1 MNMNIKTVGEKM
13 KIEWKTCFKIGV
25 SIFLLYLCINYWSV
39 VAKVLGTVIG
49 AAAPLII
56 GFFIA
61 YIVNIIMCCYE
72 RYYFPKSD
80 KKIVKITRRPVSM
93 VLAFVTVVALITAII
108 VLIVP
113 ELVNC
118 VKIIIDG
125 LPGFIDNAVVKLNNL
140 SFVSDKVIAYL
151 SEIDWQSKIG
161 SISETVAT
169 GFVDIVGGIVSVV
182 TSIFS
187 GVVTA
192 FLSIIF
198 SVYMLLSKNRIAS
211 QLDRVSKHY
220 IKVKVYERIKYI
232 LKVLD
237 DSFHRYIVGQCTE
250 AVILGILCIVG
261 MLILGLPYATMIGS
275 LIAFTALIPI
285 AGAYIGAG
293 LGAFII
299 LVSAGDGGPLKALIF
314 IIYIIILQ
322 QLEGN
327 LIYPKVVGSSLGLP
341 GIWVL
346 AAVTVGG
353 GVFGIPGMII
363 GVPLTAAIWRI
374 VKDDVVKKEKAK
386 QIE

>member
-1 MNMNIKTVGEKM
+1 M

-25 SIFLLYLCINYWSV
+25 SIFLLYLCITYWSE

-49 AAAPLII
+49 AASPLII
-56 GFFIA
+56 GFVIA

-93 VLAFVTVVALITAII
+93 ILAFVTVVALITAII

-140 SFVSDKVIAYL
+140 SFVSDKAIAYL

-211 QLDRVSKHY
+211 QLDRVSKRY
-220 IKVKVYERIKYI
+220 IKVKVYERIKYV

-299 LVSAGDGGPLKALIF
+299 LVSAGEGGPLKALIF
-314 IIYIIILQ
+314 IIYIVILQ

-363 GVPLTAAIWRI
+363 GVPLTEAIWRI
-374 VKDDVVKKEKAK
+374 VKDDVDKKEIGKTEEINIS
-386 QIE
+386 QI

>member
-1 MNMNIKTVGEKM
+1 MKITIKTVGEKM

-39 VAKVLGTVIG
+39 AATVLGTIIG
-49 AAAPLII
+49 AASPLII
-56 GFFIA
+56 GFVIA

-72 RYYFPKSD
+72 RYYFPKSN

-93 VLAFVTVVALITAII
+93 ILAFVTVVALIAAII

-169 GFVDIVGGIVSVV
+169 GFVDIVGGILSVV

-192 FLSIIF
+192 FLSIVF

-211 QLDRVSKHY
+211 QLDRVSKRY
-220 IKVKVYERIKYI
+220 IKVKVYERIKYV
-232 LKVLD
+232 LKILD

-299 LVSAGDGGPLKALIF
+299 LVSAGEGGPLKALMF

>member
-1 MNMNIKTVGEKM
+1 MNMNIKMVGEKM

-39 VAKVLGTVIG
+39 VAKVFGTIIG
-49 AAAPLII
+49 AASPLII
-56 GFFIA
+56 GFVIA

-72 RYYFPKSD
+72 RYYFPKSN

-93 VLAFVTVVALITAII
+93 VLAFVTVVAVIAAVII
-108 VLIVP
+108 LIVP
-113 ELVNC
+113 ELVSC

-125 LPGFIDNAVVKLNNL
+125 LPVFINNAVLKLNNL

-151 SEIDWQSKIG
+151 SGIDWQTKIG

-169 GFVDIVGGIVSVV
+169 GFVDIVGGIVTVV

-211 QLDRVSKHY
+211 QLDRVSKRY
-220 IKVKVYERIKYI
+220 IKIKVYEKIKYV

-237 DSFHRYIVGQCTE
+237 DCFHRYIVGQCTE

-261 MLILGLPYATMIGS
+261 MLILDLPYATMIGS

-327 LIYPKVVGSSLGLP
+327 LIYPKVVGSSIGLP

-374 VKDDVVKKEKAK
+374 VKDDVVKKEIGK
-386 QIE
+386 IE

>member
-93 VLAFVTVVALITAII
+93 ILAFVTVVALITAII

-161 SISETVAT
+161 GITETVAT

-299 LVSAGDGGPLKALIF
+299 LVSAGEGGPLKALMF

>member
-1 MNMNIKTVGEKM
+1 MNIKTVGEKM

-49 AAAPLII
+49 AASPLII
-56 GFFIA
+56 GFGIA

-72 RYYFPKSD
+72 RHYFPKSN

-93 VLAFVTVVALITAII
+93 ILAFVTVVALIAAII

-161 SISETVAT
+161 GITETVAT
-169 GFVDIVGGIVSVV
+169 GFVDIVGGILSVV

-211 QLDRVSKHY
+211 QLDRVSKRY
-220 IKVKVYERIKYI
+220 IKVKVYERIKYVLNI
-232 LKVLD
+232 LD

-299 LVSAGDGGPLKALIF
+299 LVSSGDGGPFKALMF

>member
-1 MNMNIKTVGEKM
+1 M

-25 SIFLLYLCINYWSV
+25 SIFLLYLCITYWSE

-49 AAAPLII
+49 AASPLII
-56 GFFIA
+56 GFVIA

-93 VLAFVTVVALITAII
+93 ILAFVTVVALIAAII
-108 VLIVP
+108 ILIVP

-161 SISETVAT
+161 GITETVAT

-211 QLDRVSKHY
+211 QLDRVSKRY
-220 IKVKVYERIKYI
+220 IKVKVYERIKYV

-299 LVSAGDGGPLKALIF
+299 LVSAGEGGPLKALIF

-374 VKDDVVKKEKAK
+374 VKDDVDKKEIGKTEEINIS
-386 QIE
+386 QI